1 MSHLLSSLD
10 NLNIKNINS
19 LLNKKMLLYLTE
31 I

>member
-1 MSHLLSSLD
+1 MSHLFSSLD

-19 LLNKKMLLYLTE
+19 LLNKKMLLYLAE

>member
-19 LLNKKMLLYLTE
+19 LLNKKMLLYLAE